1 MIHPIPPGTRD
12 VLPDEMRELRRLHLA
27 LIEVFESR
35 GYGEVATPAIEYD
48 EVLARGDG
56 RTAGGAYR
64 FFDERGDL
72 LALRSD
78 MTVPIARLV
87 ATRYASAEP
96 PLRLCYLANAYRA
109 VRPQRGQMR
118 EFAQAGVELI
128 GAPAPQGTAEVVE
141 VLEAALD
148 AAGLTRAV
156 IGLGDADLYR
166 QLLAELGVAGEARD
180 SILERLAMHDLVG
193 LEAELSALEGISEKQ
208 CATCVA
214 LSQLR
219 GGSEVLEQARGLG
232 GAAVERATARIQET
246 FEALQALGVADR
258 VRIDLGLLRDL
269 GYYSG
274 AILEV
279 YDPALGHVLG
289 GGGRY
294 DESAEAVRPRSTGGR
309 LRPLLGA
316 GPRRP
321 DGGGVEAR
329 GGGFVSVE
337 VAGLGR
343 AKVDGP
349 LKLAVPRGALFG
361 ETLDALDAAGIDT
374 AVLRGNSRSLIFEG
388 EDITLVTMRP
398 SDVPTYVEA
407 GAADVGITGKD
418 VLLEQADRVVYELLD
433 LGFGRCRM
441 VLAGR
446 KGDER
451 LGESERRLGMMRIAT
466 KYPRIAERHF
476 ERTGRQV
483 EVIEVKGS
491 VELAPLIGLADGIV
505 DLVATGRTLEEN
517 DLEVREEIL
526 DCTARFVANRVAH
539 KLRAAEVDALTAKLK
554 AATAR

>member
-27 LIEVFESR
+27 LIDVFESR
-35 GYGEVATPAIEYD
+35 GYGEVSTPAIEYD

-56 RTAGGAYR
+56 RAAGGAYR

-87 ATRYASAEP
+87 ATRYAEAEL

-118 EFAQAGVELI
+118 EFAQAGVELV
-128 GAPAPQGTAEVVE
+128 GSPAPQGTAEIVE

-148 AAGLTRAV
+148 AAGLNRAV

-166 QLLAELGVAGEARD
+166 QLLAEFGVEGEAREAV
-180 SILERLAMHDLVG
+180 LERLATHDLVG
-193 LEAELSALEGISEKQ
+193 LEAELSVLEGIDEEQ

-232 GAAVERATARIQET
+232 GAAVGRATARLQET
-246 FEALQALGVADR
+246 FEVLEERGVADR

-294 DESAEAVRPRSTGGR
+294 DGLLKRFGVDLPAAGFALYLERVHVAQMEEESREG
-309 LRPLLGA
+309 
-316 GPRRP
+316 
-321 DGGGVEAR
+321 
-329 GGGFVSVE
+329 
-337 VAGLGR
+337 
-343 AKVDGP
+343 
-349 LKLAVPRGALFG
+349 RGA
-361 ETLDALDAAGIDT
+361 
-374 AVLRGNSRSLIFEG
+374 S
-388 EDITLVTMRP
+388 
-398 SDVPTYVEA
+398 
-407 GAADVGITGKD
+407 
-418 VLLEQADRVVYELLD
+418 
-433 LGFGRCRM
+433 
-441 VLAGR
+441 
-446 KGDER
+446 
-451 LGESERRLGMMRIAT
+451 
-466 KYPRIAERHF
+466 
-476 ERTGRQV
+476 
-483 EVIEVKGS
+483 
-491 VELAPLIGLADGIV
+491 
-505 DLVATGRTLEEN
+505 
-517 DLEVREEIL
+517 
-526 DCTARFVANRVAH
+526 
-539 KLRAAEVDALTAKLK
+539 
-554 AATAR
+554 